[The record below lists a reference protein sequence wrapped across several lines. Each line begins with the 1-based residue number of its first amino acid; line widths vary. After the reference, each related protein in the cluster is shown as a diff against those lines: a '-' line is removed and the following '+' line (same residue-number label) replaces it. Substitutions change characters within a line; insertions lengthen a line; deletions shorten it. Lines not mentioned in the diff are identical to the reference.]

1 MQTDATSGIIL
12 DYEPA
17 VSRLAGRLKMAEV
30 DVLRHMADLARRL
43 QKATFG

>member
-1 MQTDATSGIIL
+1 METDATSGIIL

-30 DVLRHMADLARRL
+30 DVLRQMADLARRL
-43 QKATFG
+43 RRATLG